1 MRRIVPLQYLQTYM
15 IQHTTNK
22 AQKRRLRREL
32 LNVTDWLR
40 VVKEKEKHPITL
52 KDAYKIIFEQYNM
65 HLIKKEAFEGHSKW
79 SWEVEDEPEAC
90 IPPQIC

>member
-1 MRRIVPLQYLQTYM
+1 M

-52 KDAYKIIFEQYNM
+52 EAAYKIVFEQYNM
-65 HLIKKEAFEGHSKW
+65 HLIKREDFEGSSKW
-79 SWEVEDEPEAC
+79 SWEVEDEPEGC
-90 IPPQIC
+90 IPPLTCPSQAAPVQ